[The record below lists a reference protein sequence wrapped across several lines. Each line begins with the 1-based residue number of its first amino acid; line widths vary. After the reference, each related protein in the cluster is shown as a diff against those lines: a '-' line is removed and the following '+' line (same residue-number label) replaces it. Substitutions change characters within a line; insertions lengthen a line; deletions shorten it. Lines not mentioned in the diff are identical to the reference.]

1 VPPDIPAFTAALFEG
16 GLLSVVARAPVQQE
30 ERLVSL
36 DIIRGVALFGIL
48 LMNITV
54 FGLPYAYSDPT
65 VAGGAT
71 GADLWA
77 WITTS
82 MFFEGTQ
89 RGLFSLLF
97 GAGVILLTERIDRR
111 GGDASD
117 VFFRRNLW
125 LIVFGIVHGFLLL
138 WTGEILFYYG
148 ATALFVYAFRKAAPK
163 TLIAIAISG
172 LVFNAAWNQLDAYN
186 GLKKHRAFQEAQAA
200 EAAGA
205 TLTRQQTGALKAWE
219 EVLDDMKPDAA
230 KIQEEI
236 DAKRGSYFGIVA
248 HQAPRLTHY
257 QSWWMYRF
265 FFDLFS
271 MMLIGMA
278 MFRLGL
284 LQLGHP
290 RGAYVRM
297 VVIGYGIGLTVNY
310 FEVRHLLDANFAVL
324 ARMNADVT
332 YDLGRLAMTAGHVGV
347 LMLFCNSGLL
357 PGLQRRLAAV
367 GQLALSNYITH
378 SVICAFVFYG
388 FGLGLFGQLQRHQ
401 LYYLVFATW
410 AVQLVVSPL
419 WLARYRFGP
428 VEWLWRSLTYG
439 QRQPMRRPSPAAA
452 AEPAV
457 AQVG

>member
-1 VPPDIPAFTAALFEG
+1 MNA
-16 GLLSVVARAPVQQE
+16 VARVPVQQE
-30 ERLVSL
+30 ERLVAL

-54 FGLPYAYSDPT
+54 FGLPFAYSDPT

-111 GGDASD
+111 GGDGSD

-125 LIVFGIVHGFLLL
+125 LIVFGVVHGFLLL

-148 ATALFVYAFRKAAPK
+148 ATALFVYGFRKAATR
-163 TLIAIAISG
+163 TLIAVAIGG
-172 LVFNAAWNQLDAYN
+172 LLFNAAWNQLDAYN
-186 GLKKHRAFQEAQAA
+186 GVKKHQAFQEAHAA
-200 EAAGA
+200 QAAGA
-205 TLTRQQTGALKAWE
+205 TLTLTQAGALKAWQ
-219 EVLDDMKPDAA
+219 EVLDDMKPGAA

-248 HQAPRLTHY
+248 HQAPRLTHF
-257 QSWWMYRF
+257 QSWWLYRY
-265 FFDLFS
+265 FFDVFS

-278 MFRLGL
+278 LFRLGL

-290 RGAYVRM
+290 RGVYVRM
-297 VVIGYGIGLTVNY
+297 AVIGYAIGLTVN
-310 FEVRHLLDANFAVL
+310 FVEVRHLLAANFDVF
-324 ARMNADVT
+324 ARMNVEVT
-332 YDLGRLAMTAGHVGV
+332 YDLGRLAMTAGHLGL

-367 GQLALSNYITH
+367 GQMALTNYMSH

-388 FGLGLFGQLQRHQ
+388 FGLGLYGQLPRHQ
-401 LYYLVFATW
+401 LYYVVVATW
-410 AVQLVVSPL
+410 CVQLIVSPI
-419 WLARYRFGP
+419 WLARFRFGP

-439 QRQPMRRPSPAAA
+439 ERQPMLRRAPGTAAL
-452 AEPAV
+452 PAV
-457 AQVG
+457 VPAGGVPGAGV